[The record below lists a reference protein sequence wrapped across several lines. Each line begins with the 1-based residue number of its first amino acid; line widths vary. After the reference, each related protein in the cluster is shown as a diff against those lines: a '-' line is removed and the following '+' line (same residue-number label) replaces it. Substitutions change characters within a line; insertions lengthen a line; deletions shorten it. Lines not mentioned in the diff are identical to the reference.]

1 MQHAN
6 IPAFGFAE
14 KDELSRVDLGTF
26 KIKKPGH
33 IRVDVRGVKINEGED
48 FGSVAAIIVRGEI
61 QDMSYITTDFNSHFG
76 RRGPSVHLGYV
87 LPLSVAPRPL
97 PSTQGRTRSSRT
109 SAPCRAIATARHTI
123 RTNGRVL
130 SMAVGCP

>member
-1 MQHAN
+1 MRTFLPLAL
-6 IPAFGFAE
+6 PRRMS
-14 KDELSRVDLGTF
+14 SRVDLGTF

>member
-1 MQHAN
+1 MDIALEAKGQSR
-6 IPAFGFAE
+6 IEVSLLG
-14 KDELSRVDLGTF
+14 KKRKITLQSDELSRVDLGTF

-87 LPLSVAPRPL
+87 LPKGDVEWFYNEV
-97 PSTQGRTRSSRT
+97 
-109 SAPCRAIATARHTI
+109 TASEEGTI
-123 RTNGRVL
+123 YV
-130 SMAVGCP
+130 